1 MCFTVCASAKFS
13 WTSSIRYVV
22 DFATTENSKITEKI
36 LNLVLF
42 LLIKRS
48 WNADDNKSLGAQV
61 MTALSVLAA
70 VHGWICKLSHSNANV
85 YIWIMMTR
93 RPDSTK
99 CNGK

>member
-1 MCFTVCASAKFS
+1 ML
-13 WTSSIRYVV
+13 WILPQLQ
-22 DFATTENSKITEKI
+22 ITEKI

-42 LLIKRS
+42 LLIKHS

-70 VHGWICKLSHSNANV
+70 VHGWISKLCYSNANV

-99 CNGK
+99 CKGK